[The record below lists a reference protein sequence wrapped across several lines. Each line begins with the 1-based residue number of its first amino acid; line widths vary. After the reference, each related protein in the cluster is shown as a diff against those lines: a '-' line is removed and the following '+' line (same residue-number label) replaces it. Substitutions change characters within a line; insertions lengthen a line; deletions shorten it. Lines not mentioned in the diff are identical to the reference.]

1 MRIQKISSFGRRCL
15 LLFGDGWCGRG
26 TRLGSGR
33 SIGLFGGFC
42 RGRLYHTHTIS
53 THVLVVV
60 EDVGAVVLLVAC
72 MFMFMLTCGGY
83 EAVEVSHRG
92 VVDERVGDHGCGVLL
107 TIRVGVDGGI
117 L

>member
-1 MRIQKISSFGRRCL
+1 MDCSEGFVAADCSSYSSYQCS
-15 LLFGDGWCGRG
+15 CSSS
-26 TRLGSGR
+26 SGR
-33 SIGLFGGFC
+33 C
-42 RGRLYHTHTIS
+42 RSCVARRVCVRY
-53 THVLVVV
+53 
-60 EDVGAVVLLVAC
+60 DV
-72 MFMFMLTCGGY
+72 LTCGGY